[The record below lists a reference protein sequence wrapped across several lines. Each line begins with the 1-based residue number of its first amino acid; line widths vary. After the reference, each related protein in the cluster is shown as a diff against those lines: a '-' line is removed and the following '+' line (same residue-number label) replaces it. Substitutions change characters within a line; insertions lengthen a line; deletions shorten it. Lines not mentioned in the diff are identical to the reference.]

1 MKKCH
6 CWQKE
11 INGNVFS
18 SRRQQF
24 FGIVKE
30 ALQQHFKISIDKL
43 LKHLSQTGSDLTD
56 DDIRSHT
63 CTHAHVHT
71 HLVDI
76 QFSLPPSLHTF
87 TLSPHTLTHCRGLFF
102 GDYMVPGAE
111 PRIYD
116 EVLDF
121 AQLTTTMEK

>member
-1 MKKCH
+1 MTLLAIILV
-6 CWQKE
+6 E
-11 INGNVFS
+11 INGDVFS

-71 HLVDI
+71 HMVDI
-76 QFSLPPSLHTF
+76 QFSLSPPIPISLLSLSTHPHPLPSHTHS
-87 TLSPHTLTHCRGLFF
+87 L
-102 GDYMVPGAE
+102 
-111 PRIYD
+111 
-116 EVLDF
+116 
-121 AQLTTTMEK
+121 

>member
-6 CWQKE
+6 CWQKG

-63 CTHAHVHT
+63 CTHAHMHT
-71 HLVDI
+71 HIVDI
-76 QFSLPPSLHTF
+76 QFSLSTHLHPLPSHTHS
-87 TLSPHTLTHCRGLFF
+87 L
-102 GDYMVPGAE
+102 
-111 PRIYD
+111 
-116 EVLDF
+116 
-121 AQLTTTMEK
+121 